1 MRIIFHKRA
10 TKYRSLLLKMT
21 YKEKGSYECTLQCT
35 NASDRVTKQIHSKE
49 PISHS
54 TEPCI
59 HSKRAPH
66 TLKKSIKYTQ
76 KKNHIH
82 SNRTPHTLPCI
93 HLKSDE
99 PYTLKKSTKYT
110 EKSPYH
116 TQQSLVYTR
125 KELPYIDSKRDTPYR
140 LKKSIEY
147 TEKSHL
153 LFVEGKARCEG

>member
-1 MRIIFHKRA
+1 MY
-10 TKYRSLLLKMT
+10 T
-21 YKEKGSYECTLQCT
+21 
-35 NASDRVTKQIHSKE
+35 QIE
-49 PISHS
+49 
-54 TEPCI
+54 TCI
-59 HSKRAPH
+59 HSKR
-66 TLKKSIKYTQ
+66 
-76 KKNHIH
+76 
-82 SNRTPHTLPCI
+82 
-93 HLKSDE
+93 DE
-99 PYTLKKSTKYT
+99 PYTHKKSIKYT